1 MKKRVL
7 SFLLLLAMLV
17 TMIPVMG
24 AGVTAATG
32 DEETPRSETGD
43 STPISDYY
51 SLYKTDG
58 LVAFFDALDPEN
70 GTLDLANG
78 KWYAKVYN
86 PATGQ
91 LEVSDTIYAT
101 VTGGAYNADSNVT
114 GWQTYESGFGYADP
128 NYASVTNVITIPRA
142 QVLFNEATHIPYSN
156 WTVDA
161 QIRVDLRDVADK
173 DGAVTGAFVFGAVSA
188 NHATNLQTGAQG
200 KVTWVGGKDSTAF
213 ATNSTSFVD
222 NNGKIASLVVSKTK
236 VTEAN
241 VAYTVTHGAATSTT
255 GNVAY
260 ANYFES
266 GDVAVLKNEQG
277 TVYAIRVYGSETG
290 EALTAKEAAANAT
303 VDTLIRLD
311 VDLAVFN
318 KAVELGDGFAEKLIS
333 EILPANADLLNADKA
348 AVEAAIEAAI
358 AEEKEIRAT
367 RVLNDYEKLY
377 VGADGSE
384 TANGGHLL
392 SLFGSKDR
400 SVDLENGR
408 WINKIGEINA
418 TFGNFG
424 YYKTEIWQKRADGGV
439 GYTGLYGKYN
449 EGGALVKVSETN
461 NMADAA
467 GSPHINTRLNLGMEL
482 LPTEDFT
489 IEYVAKYM
497 PIYVGDPNASDGIA
511 REPNGTPIEYHDV
524 NKNGIGSTQ
533 YSGAL
538 DYLGLISSWTRT
550 RDGSS
555 GDAQMPARG
564 DVIWMITEGT
574 PMWGYTTAWVGSR
587 TFTGGGGM
595 LASGI
600 RENNKVHTYVY
611 TRDETLTVSG
621 GERTVDAIYSILR
634 DAKAYTTS
642 PKLSTANLA
651 TADVDG
657 DGKINDEGKEDWGTV
672 YYDNDTAGEFYLS
685 SSIPTDFYGVRIYDA
700 VLTEKELAHNTFI
713 DIASYANA
721 SLDVYNSLDADTQE
735 KVVTAM
741 ITRGFTTDPLEFAAN
756 LTELI
761 DLYAKQVTAADTLY
775 VQDGLRVLTTAYAGK
790 DTGALVSDSSISWFN
805 AARKGGMI
813 ELRGAEWSRRTNEEG
828 AGYYILKSYE
838 SYDQMKTGAAPSFG
852 IYLLPEML
860 PENSYSIELIVN
872 PTGIV
877 NFNENGTYERYIDSS
892 TTYGITY
899 ENGFMI
905 GPLRCLIFPADTDGG
920 ASRAGLEKRW
930 CYDRGNKCWNPPE
943 TRNHKATEIIWRS
956 TGIHDIVSYAIDY
969 EIDSLTGKGEY
980 TIYNDR
986 ARAASISIKPE
997 DLISNEDANNA
1008 FQMMVGMPGGVFS
1021 VRVYDRVLTEAEKLQ
1036 NHAADI
1042 IYYYDLDTTLLNKL
1056 ENIFTE
1062 DSTVIYRGLSELSFD
1077 LPREEAQKIFDA
1089 RLSAL
1094 WLSFDGV
1101 AVRND
1106 YTEGVRYYFTI
1117 DERTATV
1124 MLGAGFRIEV
1134 GAIAN
1139 IGQNAM
1145 PSLDGRNYD
1154 YKIKAYDGVAG
1165 RNTGFFI
1172 DEDTFAITVKAGSDG
1187 KLAMLSKINVLG
1199 YIRLVSETGEEMIF
1213 YVDTPKSE
1221 YTPDSFFSIYNYMME
1236 REDLIT
1242 DAPLIDHLNLV
1253 TENCYEREYI
1263 HVMAGAAAGGNGTQE
1278 APYNDFTAA
1287 FKAAK
1292 TRIKDI
1298 NVPTYLYVYASEG
1311 VYEIHELLT
1320 VDGSEIPYEHACL
1333 VIASADGKGTLTSTR
1348 KIDNG
1353 AFKVEGNIWE
1363 YQFAA
1368 DENGNFPDIRYIYV
1382 NGKIADIAHNGAN
1395 NFLIADETRYMTRFY
1410 RWDIAPWLN
1419 AKAEYNAKRL
1429 KADSL
1434 FYPLN
1439 KVELNTRFAYYRDQY
1454 LVYRA
1459 LNILETIL
1467 PNTKNTVTNP
1477 SSYYSTHFETVK
1489 FNKLAYDE
1497 ILALY
1502 NSTSGKNSEKLLAT
1516 AKALENPTSKYAVGG
1531 EAYNTIL
1538 EAELAA
1544 ETAAKEAY
1552 DATVAQYETETATYN
1567 AALNAYNAAVEL
1579 YNQKMAEITDTESP
1593 EYGEAVDAYE
1603 IAKTT
1608 FDAAVAAYAEPKA
1621 AIEAKKAESDAA
1633 SNAVAVER
1641 AYFEAYVDAFDTIK
1655 AAVRA
1660 GIIDKNGNLKTG
1672 VTIDSVLYNYNLISP
1687 TEKYPTSEAVISTKV
1702 KYEWPAAP
1710 STGIYDT
1717 VTALYKEGK
1726 LTHASTSVPGD
1737 KNLAQELQFNYY
1749 RDAYLALKDVEALGE
1764 NPDITATAPD
1774 ADGSEQYKA
1783 LFKEYLYK
1791 TVAVAE
1797 FKKQA
1802 NDVAIR
1808 TADGRFSAWQIGAAA
1823 LLTTAYTNAPAEYV
1837 KIYTEI
1843 RDEQVRNDF
1852 GTFDN
1857 HLPKVEEA
1865 DGPYEG
1871 KIPNNYQMTNETT
1884 PKPINT
1890 ELSQCKVY
1898 LNEKLVGDQSFAI
1911 KQGRASL
1918 KTKAQSMMDTA
1929 YAAYQTAY
1937 KALAELQK
1945 QYEDLVKAQLTN
1957 EAKTCKEKLDAA
1969 RKAANAAYDSYLA
1982 DCETAELY
1990 LTDEYD
1996 ERFILEGSGIQLSVC
2011 TEWTYNVVPLTGVDD
2026 EDYIMYKGEKHIAM
2040 YYDDSNPMLM
2050 HTEDHFMNR
2059 MVSLSSSHAYLD
2071 KNNEY
2076 YYNPLTGTLYYYN
2089 TNGISDLT
2097 FEYPTMNNMFY
2108 ITNIRNLF
2116 FEDIAFTGL
2125 DYTTMNAGFTGG
2137 QASSD
2142 TNYDVVGEK
2151 QTMPSGAAIYGKMIR
2166 GVTIRNCNFHDLGCE
2181 AISFRNRVENTVID
2195 SNTFT
2200 EIGSGAIRFG
2210 GATGEWSDKQGTEN
2224 CVITNNY
2231 LNGIAQQIYSSP
2243 AITTQYSKDLE
2254 CSYNTILNCS
2264 YSGYSI
2270 GWNWSSASFMY
2281 GDGVKLMHVDIHHN
2295 YIASFMQQ
2303 LGDGGAIY
2311 TLGGNAVKEEHTLFN
2326 WCHDNYLMMTNTTG
2340 DGEGRFA
2347 AANYHDGSSSNW
2359 ETYNTVV
2366 AAYSFGAAHVGDTYG
2381 HTKEQQEDMTEEFFA
2396 TIDTDFT
2403 MDEYVR
2409 RLRNNYRRYWAYY
2422 EQYLDSAPAFNITL
2436 RDNFLINVRSTRD
2449 GTKPNTMFYEA
2460 YRDGVRAED
2469 FIFVEDMSYVHAVNG
2484 RLDRIPPRAEDIIY
2498 DAGCDWAKGDPFD
2511 LADNN
2516 Y

>member
-32 DEETPRSETGD
+32 NEESPRSETGD

-51 SLYKTDG
+51 SLYKTEG

-86 PATGQ
+86 AATGQ
-91 LEVSDTIYAT
+91 FEVSDTIYAT
-101 VTGGAYNADSNVT
+101 VTGGAYNADSNAT
-114 GWQTYESGFGYADP
+114 GWQTYEGGFGYADP
-128 NYASVTNVITIPRA
+128 DYASVTNVITIPRT
-142 QVLFNEATHIPYSN
+142 QVLFNEATGIPYSN
-156 WTVDA
+156 WTVDSL
-161 QIRVDLRDVADK
+161 IRVDLRNVAEK
-173 DGAVTGAFVFGAVSA
+173 DGAVTGAFLFGAVSA

-200 KVTWVGGKDSTAF
+200 KVTWVGGNASTAF
-213 ATNSTSFVD
+213 ATDSTSFVD

-236 VTEAN
+236 VTETN
-241 VAYTVTHGAATSTT
+241 VAYTVTHGTTASTT

-277 TVYAIRVYGSETG
+277 VVYAIRVYGSETG
-290 EALTAKEAAANAT
+290 ATLTAKEIAANAT
-303 VDTLIRLD
+303 VDTLIRLG
-311 VDLAVFN
+311 VDLDVFN
-318 KAVELGDGFAEKLIS
+318 KAVELGDGFAEKLIF
-333 EILPANADLLNADKA
+333 EILPANAGLLNADKA

-358 AEEKEIRAT
+358 AEEKEIRAS
-367 RVLNDYEKLY
+367 RVLDDYEKLY

-384 TANGGHLL
+384 TANGGHLV
-392 SLFGSKDR
+392 SLFGAKGR

-408 WINKIGEINA
+408 WINKLGEINA
-418 TFGNFG
+418 TFGDYTSG
-424 YYKTEIWQKRADGGV
+424 VWTDGVWEKRADGGV
-439 GYTGLYGKYN
+439 GYTGIYGKYS
-449 EGGALVKVSETN
+449 EDGALVREAVTNTINHTN
-461 NMADAA
+461 NYSKSA
-467 GSPHINTRLNLGMEL
+467 RLQLGLEL
-482 LPTEDFT
+482 LPKEDFT
-489 IEYVAKYM
+489 IEYVAKYT
-497 PIYVGDPNASDGIA
+497 PIYVGDETADDKIA
-511 REPNGTPIEYHDV
+511 RDSSGDPIEYYV
-524 NKNGIGSTQ
+524 ANKNGISGSEDTH
-533 YSGAL
+533 AL
-538 DYLGLISSWTRT
+538 DYLGFISSWTVR
-550 RDGSS
+550 RDGTYST
-555 GDAQMPARG
+555 QMPVRG
-564 DVIWMITEGT
+564 DVIWMLTDGT
-574 PMWGYTTAWVGSR
+574 PKWAGGFVSWVGCKA
-587 TFTGGGGM
+587 FTSGGGM
-595 LASGI
+595 LASGM

-634 DAKAYTTS
+634 DGRAYATS

-651 TADVDG
+651 AADINNDG
-657 DGKINDEGKEDWGTV
+657 TTKDDNGKAENWGTV
-672 YYDNDTAGEFYLS
+672 YYDKDDVGDFYLS
-685 SSIPTDFYGVRIYDA
+685 ASIPTDFYGVRIYDA
-700 VLTEKELAHNTFI
+700 VLTEKELAHNAFI

-721 SLDVYNSLDADTQE
+721 SLDVYNTLDANMQDKIAAGMLE
-735 KVVTAM
+735 
-741 ITRGFTTDPLEFAAN
+741 RGFTTDPLEFAASF
-756 LTELI
+756 TELI
-761 DLYAKQVTAADTLY
+761 DLYEKQVVASDTLY
-775 VQDGLRVLTTAYAGK
+775 VQDGLRVLTAAYAGK
-790 DTGALVSDSSISWFN
+790 DTGAIVSDSSISWFN
-805 AARKGGMI
+805 AARKGEMI
-813 ELRGAEWSRRTNEEG
+813 TLRGAEWERRANEQG
-828 AGYYILKSYE
+828 AGYYILKQKSE
-838 SYDQMKTGAAPSFG
+838 MKGSGLKFG
-852 IYLLPEML
+852 IYLTPDML
-860 PENSYSIELIVN
+860 PEKDYTIELIVN
-872 PTGIV
+872 PTGV
-877 NFNENGTYERYIDSS
+877 VTFNEDGTYERYVDTT
-892 TTYGITY
+892 TTYG
-899 ENGFMI
+899 ENFDRGFMI
-905 GPLRCLIFPADTDGG
+905 GPLRCLIFPTASDGVG
-920 ASRAGLEKRW
+920 QRSQLEKRW
-930 CYDRGNKCWNPPE
+930 CYDRGDRCWNVSD
-943 TRNHKATEIIWRS
+943 RNHVMTEKAWLS
-956 TGIHDIVSYAIDY
+956 TDIHDIVSYGIDY
-969 EIDSLTGKGEY
+969 TVDYLTGKGEY
-980 TIYNDR
+980 VIYNDQ
-986 ARAASISIKPE
+986 ARAASFIVKPE
-997 DLISNEDANNA
+997 DIITNEEANNA
-1008 FQMMVGMPGGVFS
+1008 FQMMVNMPGGVFS
-1021 VRVYDRVLTEAEKLQ
+1021 VRVYDRQLTEAEKLQ

-1042 IYYYDLDTTLLNKL
+1042 IYYYNLDTTLLDKL
-1056 ENIFTE
+1056 KNIFTE
-1062 DSTVIYRGLSELSFD
+1062 DPTAIYRGLSDLSFD
-1077 LPREEAQKIFDA
+1077 MPREEAQKIFDE

-1094 WLSFDGV
+1094 WLGFDGV
-1101 AVRND
+1101 SVRND

-1117 DERTATV
+1117 DERTATA

-1139 IGQNAM
+1139 IGQNTL
-1145 PSLDGRNYD
+1145 PTLDGRNYD
-1154 YKIKAYDGVAG
+1154 YRIKAYDGVAG
-1165 RNTGFFI
+1165 KNEGFFI
-1172 DEDTFAITVKAGSDG
+1172 DDNTFAITVKAGSSG
-1187 KLAMLSKINVLG
+1187 KNAMLAKLNVRG
-1199 YIRLVSETGEEMIF
+1199 YIRLVSSTGEEMLF
-1213 YVDTPKSE
+1213 YVDTLATE
-1221 YTPDSFFSIYNYMME
+1221 YKPESIFNVYSYMMK
-1236 REDLIT
+1236 RNDIIT
-1242 DAPLIDHLNLV
+1242 DASLIDHLNLV

-1278 APYNDFTAA
+1278 APYNDFTTA

-1311 VYEIHELLT
+1311 VYEIHELLSI
-1320 VDGSEIPYEHACL
+1320 DGSEVPYEHARL

-1368 DENGNFPDIRYIYV
+1368 DENGAFPDIRYIYV

-1419 AKAEYNAKRL
+1419 AKAEYEAKRL
-1429 KADSL
+1429 KADTL

-1454 LVYRA
+1454 LVYRE
-1459 LNILETIL
+1459 LYTLETIL
-1467 PNTKNTVTNP
+1467 PNTKSTVTNP
-1477 SSYYSTHFETVK
+1477 SSYYSSHFETSK
-1489 FNKLAYDE
+1489 FNKLANNE
-1497 ILALY
+1497 IMALY

-1516 AKALENPTSKYAVGG
+1516 AAALENRTSKYAVDG
-1531 EAYNTIL
+1531 EEYNKIL
-1538 EAELAA
+1538 AAELAA
-1544 ETAAKEAY
+1544 ATAAKAAY

-1579 YNQKMAEITDTESP
+1579 YNQKMAEITDTESA
-1593 EYGEAVDAYE
+1593 EYKEAVDAYE
-1603 IAKTT
+1603 TAKTT

-1641 AYFEAYVDAFDTIK
+1641 AYFEAYVKAFNTIK

-1660 GIIDKNGNLKTG
+1660 AIIDNNGKLKED
-1672 VTIDSVLYNYNLISP
+1672 VTIASALQGYNLLNP
-1687 TEKYPTSEAVISTKV
+1687 TAKYPTSAAVVSTEEP
-1702 KYEWPAAP
+1702 YQWPAAP
-1710 STGIYDT
+1710 STGIYAT

-1726 LTHASTSVPGD
+1726 LTHESTSVPGD

-1749 RDAYLALKDVEALGE
+1749 RDAYLALEDVEALGE
-1764 NPDITATAPD
+1764 NPDITAAAPD
-1774 ADGSEQYKA
+1774 AEGSEQYKA

-1791 TVAVAE
+1791 TIAVAE
-1797 FKKQA
+1797 LKKQA
-1802 NDVAIR
+1802 ADVAIK
-1808 TADGRFSAWQIGAAA
+1808 TADGWQIATFAVC
-1823 LLTTAYTNAPAEYV
+1823 TTAYKNAPEAYV

-1843 RDEQVRNDF
+1843 RDEQVRNTF
-1852 GTFDN
+1852 NTFDA

-1865 DGPYEG
+1865 DGPYAG
-1871 KIPNNYQMTNETT
+1871 KIPNNYAVSNA
-1884 PKPINT
+1884 KPVNT

-1898 LNEKLVGDQSFAI
+1898 LNEKLVGNQSFAI
-1911 KQGRASL
+1911 AQGRASL

-1929 YAAYQTAY
+1929 YAAYQTAH
-1937 KALAELQK
+1937 KTLVEMQSH
-1945 QYEDLVKAQLTN
+1945 YEGLLNAALTN
-1957 EAKTCKEKLDAA
+1957 EAMAYKEKVTKARRDAQS
-1969 RKAANAAYDSYLA
+1969 AYDEYLA
-1982 DCETAELY
+1982 ACETAELY

-1996 ERFILEGSGIQLSVC
+1996 ERFVLEGSGIQLSVC
-2011 TEWTYNVVPLTGVDD
+2011 TEWTYNVVSLTGVD
-2026 EDYIMYKGEKHIAM
+2026 EQDYIMYNGEKHIAM
-2040 YYDDSNPMLM
+2040 YYDGSNPMSM
-2050 HTEDHFMNR
+2050 HNENHFKNR

-2076 YYNPLTGTLYYYN
+2076 YYNPLTGTLYYY
-2089 TNGISDLT
+2089 TTEGIDGLT

-2108 ITNIRNLF
+2108 ITNIKNMY

-2125 DYTTMNAGFTGG
+2125 DYTTMNKGFTGG

-2142 TNYDVVGEK
+2142 GNYDVVGEK
-2151 QTMPSGAAIYGKMIR
+2151 QSMPSGAAIYGKMIR

-2231 LNGIAQQIYSSP
+2231 LDGIAQQLYCSP

-2264 YSGYSI
+2264 YSGFSI
-2270 GWNWSSASFMY
+2270 GWDWSWANFMY

-2326 WCHDNYLMMTNTTG
+2326 WCHDNYLMMTNITG
-2340 DGEGRFA
+2340 DGEGRFH

-2366 AAYSFGAAHVGDTYG
+2366 AAYSFGAAYKGDSYG
-2381 HTKEQQEDMTEEFFA
+2381 HTAVEHEEMTPEFFE
-2396 TIDTDFT
+2396 TIDTQFT
-2403 MDEYVR
+2403 MEEYVSR
-2409 RLRNNYRRYWAYY
+2409 MRKNYNHYCAYY
-2422 EQYLDSAPAFNITL
+2422 EQTLDAAQAFNITL
-2436 RDNFLINVRSTRD
+2436 RDNFLINVRSTKE
-2449 GTKPNTMFYEA
+2449 GTKYGSMFYEA
-2460 YRDGVRAED
+2460 YREGVTAKD
-2469 FIFVEDMSYVHAVNG
+2469 FIFVENMTYVKDPGN
-2484 RLDRIPPRAEDIIY
+2484 LPTRAEDIIY
-2498 DAGCDWAKGDPFD
+2498 DAGCDWAKGDPLD